1 MKYGTY
7 AQLGTPTPDAVQGT
21 GRTCLLYLGHCSA
34 LNYDIHYISSWADA
48 QEKLAVGPTT
58 DVIMGDACFV
68 CLDMLKIP
76 FYAVKTF
83 PGASN
88 IQQVAHNVAD
98 FVEDTKYDSYIICII
113 RMRIGE
119 VRQFWS
125 LFDTLITKSVFYIGD
140 FSENPE
146 RDEYVLNNGRPNVE
160 KILEVK
166 GVLPQDARHEISF
179 GYFEHHDRVYP
190 VALSALRAGL
200 LAIND
205 VFYKAP
211 VRVDGNLPF
220 DAESLKG
227 KRFRPPRVGYIPM
240 TMTKADADTLAENG
254 VNSALKLNG
263 IFRTWGDLCTDG
275 ETFISDSRMASSITN
290 WFKNKYLNKTPLTLC
305 DRDTIIR
312 DVMAY
317 LESLVAIGAMY
328 SARIDWVETGEG
340 TGVWQFT
347 LGGVEHRPIRAL
359 TAQVRYGDVV
369 INYL

>member
-7 AQLGTPTPDAVQGT
+7 ANIGEAVPSSVGST
-21 GRTCLLYLGHCSA
+21 GKTCLIYLGNCGA
-34 LNYDIHYISSWADA
+34 PDYGIHYITSWADA
-48 QEKLAVGPTT
+48 QESLYVRPQT

-76 FYAVKTF
+76 FYAVKTHPYF
-83 PGASN
+83 IP
-88 IQQVAHNVAD
+88 QVVQTVAD
-98 FVEDTKYDSYIICII
+98 FVENTEYDSYIICII
-113 RMRIGE
+113 RMNRGE
-119 VRQFWS
+119 VRQFWD
-125 LFDTLITKSVFYIGD
+125 LFDTLITKPVFYIGD
-140 FSENPE
+140 FSENPLDHGE
-146 RDEYVLNNGRPNVE
+146 TQYVLENGRPNVE
-160 KILEVK
+160 KIIEVK
-166 GVLPQDARHEISF
+166 GTLPQDAQHEISF
-179 GYFEHHDRVYP
+179 GYFKHPTREYP
-190 VALSALRAGL
+190 VALSALRAGF

-220 DAESLKG
+220 DAESLQG
-227 KRFRPPRVGYIPM
+227 KRFDPKSYIPM
-240 TMTKADADTLAENG
+240 TVTKADADTLAENG
-254 VNSALKLNG
+254 VNSALKFNG
-263 IFRTWGDLCTDG
+263 IFRTWGDLCADG

-305 DRDTIIR
+305 DRDIVIR
-312 DVMAY
+312 DVTSY